1 MEFREVVRRRR
12 MVRRF
17 DQGPVPPETMDRIL
31 DAGRRAPTA
40 GFAQG
45 VDFVVM
51 DTPESVANFWRIT
64 RDPEFGWEPED
75 IAVGPTVI
83 VLPIA
88 DQRRYIER
96 YSQPDKIDFGM
107 DEAANWPVKF
117 WEIDAAMASMMMLL
131 AAVDECLGGW
141 FFGITHGER
150 ALLDH
155 LGVPEGLRPVGIVGF
170 GVRADDE
177 EPTGSW
183 TSRTRRPFDDQVH
196 RGRW

>member
-17 DQGPVPPETMDRIL
+17 DQAPVPPDTMDRIL

-40 GFAQG
+40 GFSQG

-51 DTPESVANFWRIT
+51 DTAELVADFWRIT
-64 RDPEFGWEPED
+64 RDPEFGWEEED

-88 DQRRYIER
+88 DHRRYLER

-117 WEIDAAMASMMMLL
+117 WEIDAAMASMVMLL
-131 AAVDECLGGW
+131 AAVDEGVGGW

-150 ALLDH
+150 DLLDH
-155 LGVPEGLRPVGIVGF
+155 LGVPKGLRPVGIVSF

-183 TSRTRRPFDDQVH
+183 TSRRRRPFEDQVH
-196 RGRW
+196 RGGW

>member
-1 MEFREVVRRRR
+1 MEFQEVVRHRR

-17 DQGPVPPETMDRIL
+17 DQRPVPAATMDRVL
-31 DAGRRAPTA
+31 EAARRAPSA
-40 GFAQG
+40 GFSQG
-45 VDFVVM
+45 FDFVVL
-51 DTPESVANFWRIT
+51 DTPGSVADFWRIT
-64 RDPEFGWEPED
+64 RDPVFGWDPED

-88 DQRRYIER
+88 DHRRYIER
-96 YSQPDKIDFGM
+96 YSQPDKIEFGM

-131 AAVDECLGGW
+131 AAVDEGLGGW

-155 LGVPEGLRPVGIVGF
+155 VGVPHGLRPVGILGF
-170 GVRADDE
+170 GLRVEDE
-177 EPTGSW
+177 EPSGSW
-183 TSRTRRPFDDQVH
+183 MTRKRRPFEDQVH
-196 RGRW
+196 RGTW